1 MKKGKIK
8 CPYCQ
13 KKTDDYR
20 FVLESSKKTIKGQ
33 VIVAQIKKAYCNLCD
48 HEIEDKSILKKNEI
62 KFADAFRRQNGL
74 LTSRQINQIWEQLPF
89 KQIQIKTKINNIR
102 LKLILNGEIQT
113 DFENTRL
120 KNLYEKLV
128 LKKI

>member
-33 VIVAQIKKAYCNLCD
+33 AIVTQIKKAYCNLCD

-89 KQIQIKTKINNIR
+89 EQIQIKTKINNIR
-102 LKLILNGEIQT
+102 LKLILNGEVQT
-113 DFENTRL
+113 DFENIKL